1 MGDALTLVLPNAV
14 FWAGGIGLSAFYGR
28 RPMSSWNA
36 LVVLLVGF
44 AALSA
49 LAARVFSRGP
59 IGTVAGDW
67 PQGVGIRLRADPL
80 GVSFALLSVLVL
92 ILAVAYEA
100 IGRTETRVFPALALF
115 LAAGLTGLF
124 LTADAFNF
132 YVFFELSMISAY
144 VLTAFGGRLRQLR
157 AAVIFAVVNL
167 VGSVLF
173 LLGIVALYHVTGSL
187 DMSDIARRMTFA
199 EQNPAIL
206 SGTLLFVAFG
216 VKLGLFP
223 FHFWLPAVYT
233 GVRPSVAAILS
244 GALANIGTY
253 GLLRFGGEML
263 PRELHLAAPALIA
276 LGAASILYGGFQAV
290 GRVAPEEVIAYSAI
304 GQVGYVLIALAIG
317 GGAGYA
323 AAILFAF
330 INALNKTLLFLAIDL
345 RGAFVGPA
353 VAIGALSVAGAPP
366 VAGFFGK
373 AALFRVGLTIG
384 DGTER
389 VAIVALIAVGGALS
403 LLYMFQAFGRRY
415 LDAHGEAR
423 RRPSSAGRRRLVGA
437 VAVLLL
443 AFGCW
448 PEPLIALSERAA
460 AVLPGRLP

>member
-1 MGDALTLVLPNAV
+1 MGNALTLVLPIAI
-14 FWAGGIGLSAFYGR
+14 FWAGAIGLSLLDGR
-28 RPMSSWNA
+28 RRLTAWGA
-36 LVVLLVGF
+36 LAVLLVGF
-44 AALSA
+44 VALA
-49 LAARVFSRGP
+49 LLAARVLTEGP
-59 IGTVAGDW
+59 VETIAGNW
-67 PQGVGIRLRADPL
+67 PVGVGIRLRADPL
-80 GVSFALLSVLVL
+80 GIAFALLSTLVL
-92 ILAVAYEA
+92 IVAVAYEA
-100 IGRTETRVFPALALF
+100 IGGAATRAFPALSLF

-144 VLTAFGGRLRQLR
+144 VMTAFGERLRQLR
-157 AAVIFAVVNL
+157 AAIIFAVVNL

-187 DMSDIARRMTFA
+187 DMADIARRMTFA

-206 SGTLLFVAFG
+206 AGTLLFVAFG

-244 GALANIGTY
+244 GALANIGAY
-253 GLLRFGGEML
+253 GLLRFGGELL
-263 PRELHLAAPALIA
+263 PRELTLAAPALIL
-276 LGAASILYGGFQAV
+276 LGAASIVYGGTEAI

-304 GQVGYVLIALAIG
+304 GQVGYVMIALAIG
-317 GGAGYA
+317 GAAGYA
-323 AAILFAF
+323 AAILFAI

-373 AALFRVGLTIG
+373 AALFRAGLAIG
-384 DGTER
+384 DQTER
-389 VAIVALIAVGGALS
+389 IAIVALIAVGGMLS

-415 LDAHGEAR
+415 LDAHLEAK
-423 RRPSSAGRRRLVGA
+423 RRPSSTGRRRLVAA
-437 VAVLLL
+437 VALLLL

-448 PEPLIALSERAA
+448 PEPLIVLSERAA

>member
-1 MGDALTLVLPNAV
+1 MGDALTLMAPIAI
-14 FWAGGIGLSAFYGR
+14 FWAGGIGVAAIDGWR
-28 RPMSSWNA
+28 GMTARGA
-36 LVVLLVGF
+36 LVVHLAGF
-44 AALSA
+44 GALA
-49 LAARVFSRGP
+49 LLAARVLTSGP
-59 IGTVAGDW
+59 VGMIAGNW
-67 PQGVGIRLRADPL
+67 PAGVGIRFRADPL
-80 GVSFALLSVLVL
+80 GIAFALLSSLVL
-92 ILAVAYEA
+92 IVAVAYEA
-100 IGRTETRVFPALALF
+100 IGGTPTRAFPALSLF

-144 VLTAFGGRLRQLR
+144 VLTAFGGQPRQLR

-167 VGSVLF
+167 LGSVIF

-187 DMSDIARRMTFA
+187 DMTDIAQRMAFA

-233 GVRPSVAAILS
+233 GVRPSIAAILS
-244 GALANIGTY
+244 GALTNIGTY

-263 PRELHLAAPALIA
+263 PRELSLAAPALA
-276 LGAASILYGGFQAV
+276 LLGTASILYGAVQAI
-290 GRVAPEEVIAYSAI
+290 GRAAPDEVVAYSAI
-304 GQVGYVLIALAIG
+304 GQVGYVMIALAIG
-317 GGAGYA
+317 GAAGYG
-323 AAILFAF
+323 AAILFAI

-366 VAGFFGK
+366 AAGFFGK
-373 AALFRVGLTIG
+373 AALFRAGLTVG
-384 DGTER
+384 DGAER
-389 VAIVALIAVGGALS
+389 AALVALIAAGGALS

-415 LDAHGEAR
+415 LEPRAEE
-423 RRPSSAGRRRLVGA
+423 RPASGRGRRRLVA
-437 VAVLLL
+437 VVALSLLV
-443 AFGCW
+443 FGCW